1 MHFYIPSIFFNKFTL
16 SICGFIKI
24 DIMVKV

>member
-1 MHFYIPSIFFNKFTL
+1 MHFYIPSIFFNKFIP

-24 DIMVKV
+24 DIMIKV